1 MADNNQ
7 IQGEGDYDAARRYR
21 KEQEAFALFESGFEK
36 GFVTSRAENFIAPML
51 AHGHRSQAL
60 LLMLA
65 EEMDRELFEAI
76 LKSLDHG
83 QHTVPARALVERAS
97 AGVQTEQR
105 VLEFSSPTSI
115 YVWLGD
121 YEAAA
126 DSDDTVTTTII
137 AWDRY
142 PPTWRNSPG
151 MKRKLEKMGVV
162 AYWRAKGFPPQC
174 HPAGAKDFNC
184 D

>member
-1 MADNNQ
+1 LFRGQ
-7 IQGEGDYDAARRYR
+7 V
-21 KEQEAFALFESGFEK
+21 QEAIALFKTGFEK

-51 AHGHRSQAL
+51 ANGHRSEAL
-60 LLMLA
+60 LLLNA
-65 EEMDRELFEAI
+65 EEMERELFEAI
-76 LKSLDHG
+76 LRSLDHG

-97 AGVQTEQR
+97 ANVDAEQR
-105 VLEFSSPTSI
+105 VIEFASPTSI

-121 YEAAA
+121 YDAAA
-126 DSDDTVTTTII
+126 DSDDTVTTTVV

-151 MKRKLEKMGVV
+151 WKRKLEKMGVP

-174 HPAGAKDFNC
+174 QPVGKADFRC